1 MSVVFF
7 HLLMGCSEFDL
18 TPENE
23 QNTAEPDILVSATS
37 VHFGLLDVGTSAS
50 QFLTVTNQGNATLS
64 LLGAPVQNL
73 NGGTFTIATGGF
85 PLELESGAALDL
97 MLSYAADG
105 TNDVGQ
111 LNILSNDPDTP
122 DITVDLRGG
131 HEGPKLVVDPIAVNF
146 EEHMLHCAIEQ
157 DFTLTNVGS
166 QKLDLYDLWLTNED
180 FEITNGLAVL
190 DLDPGQ
196 STTVEVTFN
205 PDVGKLYESALFI
218 DSNDPDGELQA
229 PLYGVGNDDG
239 ACEVLDLTFKV
250 EYEVADLAILIDTT
264 NPRFTYMMEALMVQE
279 FGDIVED
286 LNTSIDDITFGVAL
300 YQDYNESPYGGNEE
314 VPFQLKAQQTTNTA
328 RVLDALTD
336 LGDGSWSSDEPAS
349 TMEALY
355 QAMSGQGYDQEC
367 DGTYHDGED
376 VQPFRSSSSDPFSG
390 NGGDTYSSVA
400 GDGNLGGMGFRD
412 GALPIVVFVT
422 DSSLRDPDSG
432 DPGPDCS
439 DAGSSA
445 VSDAK
450 SDLGARI
457 IGVSMEFSNRT
468 DVEAISDVAFEWEY
482 HSGSIKE
489 KLVGAVEDL
498 ISNTTFDEVWIEVAD
513 DQYNM
518 IDAIDPDQ
526 WTLVRSGSSVSF
538 SLTVN
543 SALVD
548 TLSEDSYTA
557 RVDVYGR
564 VGDEQWLLTAH
575 EFYLLKPTSGE

>member
-18 TPENE
+18 TPEND

-105 TNDVGQ
+105 TNDTGQ

-131 HEGPKLVVDPIAVNF
+131 HEGPKLVVDPIAVHF

-218 DSNDPDGELQA
+218 DSNDPDGEFQA

-300 YQDYNESPYGGNEE
+300 YQDYMVSSGADGFWKVHATSPTE
-314 VPFQLKAQQTTNTA
+314 
-328 RVLDALTD
+328 
-336 LGDGSWSSDEPAS
+336 
-349 TMEALY
+349 
-355 QAMSGQGYDQEC
+355 
-367 DGTYHDGED
+367 
-376 VQPFRSSSSDPFSG
+376 
-390 NGGDTYSSVA
+390 
-400 GDGNLGGMGFRD
+400 
-412 GALPIVVFVT
+412 
-422 DSSLRDPDSG
+422 
-432 DPGPDCS
+432 
-439 DAGSSA
+439 
-445 VSDAK
+445 
-450 SDLGARI
+450 
-457 IGVSMEFSNRT
+457 
-468 DVEAISDVAFEWEY
+468 
-482 HSGSIKE
+482 
-489 KLVGAVEDL
+489 
-498 ISNTTFDEVWIEVAD
+498 
-513 DQYNM
+513 
-518 IDAIDPDQ
+518 
-526 WTLVRSGSSVSF
+526 
-538 SLTVN
+538 
-543 SALVD
+543 
-548 TLSEDSYTA
+548 
-557 RVDVYGR
+557 
-564 VGDEQWLLTAH
+564 
-575 EFYLLKPTSGE
+575 